1 MKHAVKCQQQ
11 KSTKIEQIQKLIKTF
26 GIVCNQKKQ
35 RIRHQGSWFF
45 RFIYEKVKYLVTVVS
60 FTFAPI
66 QSWVNSETPLR
77 AIINRAE
84 P

>member
-11 KSTKIEQIQKLIKTF
+11 KSTKIEHIQKLIKTF

-45 RFIYEKVKYLVTVVS
+45 RFLYEKVKYLVTVVS
-60 FTFAPI
+60 FTFAL
-66 QSWVNSETPLR
+66 NSKLEHKTRIRIRLQC
-77 AIINRAE
+77 
-84 P
+84 